1 MPAENAALA
10 MLAPSKLFCEG
21 DEDGGEGHGDVRV
34 AADEG
39 ESILGGWQALF
50 CLTFPGRQVFCFF
63 YFFFISWMLSI
74 N

>member
-1 MPAENAALA
+1 
-10 MLAPSKLFCEG
+10 MLAPSKLFREG

-39 ESILGGWQALF
+39 ERSILGGWQALF
-50 CLTFPGRQVFCFF
+50 CLTFPAVRFF
-63 YFFFISWMLSI
+63 VSWVLSI